1 MARIPFRVDQTSV
14 PIEGRVTAYT
24 DAVRKVEFTT
34 HRSETR
40 QVWVWG
46 SFLLEREEAELR
58 RCAG

>member
-1 MARIPFRVDQTSV
+1 M
-14 PIEGRVTAYT
+14 TAYT

-34 HRSETR
+34 HRSETH

-46 SFLLEREEAELR
+46 SFLLEREEAELC